1 VVCSVLGRTIDRAE
15 WLRSLAWDAIQVNSI
30 PRGPSV
36 SLFSRLRAVV
46 SGDDYLDGGYDDEL
60 DYDSGDLDQPAST
73 GTSSSRS
80 SALALTS
87 DFSSDDPFAGT
98 NVIGMPGISTS
109 AAEVTLMEPRS
120 FDEMPRAIQA
130 LRERKTVILNLTM
143 MEPDQAQRAVDFV
156 AGGTFAIDG
165 HQERVG
171 ESIFLFAPS
180 CVTVTTA
187 GGEESASPTVVSRD
201 SDLDQ
206 PAAPSP
212 AWSRQDGAL

>member
-1 VVCSVLGRTIDRAE
+1 M
-15 WLRSLAWDAIQVNSI
+15 SL
-30 PRGPSV
+30 
-36 SLFSRLRAVV
+36 LSRLRAVV
-46 SGDDYLDGGYDDEL
+46 SGDDYLDGYDDDEL
-60 DYDSGDLDQPAST
+60 DYDQGEVPESSGTTRP
-73 GTSSSRS
+73 G
-80 SALALTS
+80 ALALSS
-87 DFSSDDPFAGT
+87 DFQVGDPFAGT
-98 NVIGMPGISTS
+98 NVIGMPGISTA

-187 GGEESASPTVVSRD
+187 TGEEASSPTIVSRESAPEQD
-201 SDLDQ
+201 
-206 PAAPSP
+206 AAPSP
-212 AWSRQDGAL
+212 AWGRQEFGSGLG

>member
-1 VVCSVLGRTIDRAE
+1 
-15 WLRSLAWDAIQVNSI
+15 
-30 PRGPSV
+30 V

-46 SGDDYLDGGYDDEL
+46 SGDDYLDGEYDDEL
-60 DYDSGDLDQPAST
+60 DYDAGE
-73 GTSSSRS
+73 SSSPATQSRGGFSAS
-80 SALALTS
+80 SALALS
-87 DFSSDDPFAGT
+87 EPFGAEDPFAGT
-98 NVIGMPGISTS
+98 NVIGMPGITTS
-109 AAEVTLMEPRS
+109 IAEVYLMEPRS

-187 GGEESASPTVVSRD
+187 GSEESASPTVVQSRPAAAD
-201 SDLDQ
+201 SQD
-206 PAAPSP
+206 AAPSP
-212 AWSRQDGAL
+212 AWGRSDALG

>member
-1 VVCSVLGRTIDRAE
+1 M
-15 WLRSLAWDAIQVNSI
+15 
-30 PRGPSV
+30 
-36 SLFSRLRAVV
+36 SLFSRLRSVV
-46 SGDDYLDGGYDDEL
+46 SGDDYLEGDYDDEL
-60 DYDSGDLDQPAST
+60 DYDGGDDPEPAPASI
-73 GTSSSRS
+73 SRS
-80 SALALTS
+80 NALALSS
-87 DFSSDDPFAGT
+87 DFSTDDPFAGT
-98 NVIGMPGISTS
+98 NVIGMPGISTA

-187 GGEESASPTVVSRD
+187 GGEEAASSSVVSREPLHEQD
-201 SDLDQ
+201 
-206 PAAPSP
+206 AAPSP
-212 AWSRQDGAL
+212 AWGREGSAL